1 MGVKGCCVH
10 LLGGMVRDEP
20 AIPVTPAPD
29 AFGGPSPGDFPE
41 FDMEAGSVGPR
52 SWSTNFK
59 PDLRVH
65 KCDHF
70 DWLHFCV

>member
-1 MGVKGCCVH
+1 MGAKGCCVH

-41 FDMEAGSVGPR
+41 FDMEAGSVELR
-52 SWSTNFK
+52 S
-59 PDLRVH
+59 
-65 KCDHF
+65 
-70 DWLHFCV
+70 

>member
-41 FDMEAGSVGPR
+41 FDMEAGSVELR
-52 SWSTNFK
+52 S
-59 PDLRVH
+59 
-65 KCDHF
+65 
-70 DWLHFCV
+70 